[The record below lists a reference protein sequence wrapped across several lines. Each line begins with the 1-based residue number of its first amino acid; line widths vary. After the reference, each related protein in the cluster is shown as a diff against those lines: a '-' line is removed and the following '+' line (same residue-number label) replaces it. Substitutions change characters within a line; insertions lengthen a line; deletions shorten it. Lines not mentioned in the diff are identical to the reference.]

1 MPRKKRRQANGS
13 HTVYYVEDKKLWRGQ
28 ICVGYD
34 QNGKP
39 KRKSVYGKTKKEATD
54 KLKQIEYDI
63 HTGSFTDKSEI
74 TIYHLAKQIIDDAY
88 NLNEKKES
96 TYCRDIAT
104 LDSLSEISGTPLQSA
119 TEMQIKDFLLKQI
132 HYSQSTINKQFQMLK
147 YTFREAKKRK
157 IISEN
162 PMEDMKK
169 PKSRKAKEKVRALTV
184 DEQKRLFEV
193 LMTEDINYSEQM
205 LISML
210 TGMRMGEI
218 NALEV
223 KDVNFSFNT
232 IYISKTISRGEK
244 GQAIL
249 STSAKTDAGSRTV
262 PMNERVKAILK
273 DCIQDKT
280 DGLIFTRKGKM
291 VTTSQVNC
299 QYIRVMEKFSII
311 DDNIPGRVDLH
322 SLRHTYATRCI
333 EGGVQPKVL
342 QKLLGHTD
350 ISITLNTYCDAFE
363 AYTNANLDLANR
375 YIETIL
381 NPVMKDKEK
390 GTESNQELKSA
401 S

>member
-1 MPRKKRRQANGS
+1 MPRKKTRNANGS
-13 HTVYYVEDKKLWRGQ
+13 HTVYFIEAKKLWRGQ

-63 HTGSFTDKSEI
+63 HTGTFTDKSEI

-96 TYCRDIAT
+96 TYCRDLAT
-104 LDSLSEISGTPLQSA
+104 LDSLSDISGTPLQSV
-119 TEMQIKDFLLKQI
+119 TETQIKDFLLKQI

-147 YTFREAKKRK
+147 YTFREAKRRK
-157 IISEN
+157 IITEN

-169 PKSRKAKEKVRALTV
+169 PKSRKVKEKVRALTV
-184 DEQKRLFEV
+184 VEQKRLFEV
-193 LMTEDINYSEQM
+193 LTTEDINYSEQM
-205 LISML
+205 LLSML

-223 KDVNFSFNT
+223 RDINFTFNT
-232 IYISKTISRGEK
+232 IYVNKTISRGEK

-249 STSAKTDAGSRTV
+249 STSTKTEAGSRTV
-262 PMNERVKAILK
+262 PMNERVKVILK

-280 DGLIFTRKGKM
+280 DGLIFTSKGKM
-291 VTTSQVNC
+291 ITTSQVNC
-299 QYIRVMEKFSII
+299 QYIRVMKKYNII

-375 YIETIL
+375 YMDSIL
-381 NPVMKDKEK
+381 D
-390 GTESNQELKSA
+390 TEVKPQRSA
-401 S
+401 

>member
-1 MPRKKRRQANGS
+1 MPRRKKRQANGS
-13 HTVYYVEDKKLWRGQ
+13 HTIYYVESKKLWRGQ
-28 ICVGYD
+28 ICVGFD
-34 QNGKP
+34 PTGKP
-39 KRKSVYGKTKKEATD
+39 KRKSVYGKTKKVVTE

-63 HTGSFTDKSEI
+63 HTGTFTDKSEI

-104 LDSLSEISGTPLQSA
+104 LDSLSQISGTPLQSA

-147 YTFREAKKRK
+147 YTFREAKRRK
-157 IISEN
+157 IISDN
-162 PMEDMKK
+162 PMEDMRK
-169 PKSRKAKEKVRALTV
+169 PRSRKAKEKVRALTV

-193 LMTEDINYSEQM
+193 LMTENINYSDQM
-205 LISML
+205 LLSML

-223 KDVNFSFNT
+223 RDINFTFST
-232 IYISKTISRGEK
+232 IYVNKTISRGEK

-249 STSAKTDAGSRTV
+249 SASAKTEAGSRTV
-262 PMNERVKAILK
+262 PMSERVKTILK
-273 DCIQDKT
+273 NRIQDKT
-280 DGLIFTRKGKM
+280 QGLVFTRKGKM
-291 VTTSQVNC
+291 VTTSQVNN
-299 QYIRVMEKFSII
+299 QYLRVMEKYNII
-311 DDNIPGRVDLH
+311 DDNVPGRVDLH

-333 EGGVQPKVL
+333 EGGMQPKVL

-363 AYTNANLDLANR
+363 AYTNANLILANR
-375 YIETIL
+375 YLDSIL
-381 NPVMKDKEK
+381 DPTS
-390 GTESNQELKSA
+390 TENLQSDSESKSA
-401 S
+401 

>member
-1 MPRKKRRQANGS
+1 MPRKKARQANGS
-13 HTVYYVEDKKLWRGQ
+13 HTVYYVPEKKLWRGQ
-28 ICVGYD
+28 ICIGYD
-34 QNGKP
+34 KNGKQ
-39 KRKSVYGKTKKEATD
+39 KRKSVYAKTKKEASD

-96 TYCRDIAT
+96 TYFRDLAT
-104 LDSLSEISGTPLQSA
+104 LDSLSDISGMPLQTA
-119 TEMQIKDFLLKQI
+119 TEIQLKDFLLKQI
-132 HYSQSTINKQFQMLK
+132 KYSQSTINKQFQMLK

-157 IISEN
+157 IIIDN

-193 LMTEDINYSEQM
+193 LTTKDINYREQM
-205 LISML
+205 MLSML
-210 TGMRMGEI
+210 TGMRIGEI

-223 KDVNFSFNT
+223 KDVNFDFNT
-232 IYISKTISRGEK
+232 IHINKTISRGER

-249 STSAKTDAGSRTV
+249 SNSAKTEAGSRTI
-262 PMNERVKAILK
+262 PINDRVKRILM
-273 DCIQDKT
+273 DCIQNKT
-280 DGLIFTRKGKM
+280 EGLVFTRKGKL

-299 QYIRVMEKFSII
+299 QYIRVMQKYNII

-350 ISITLNTYCDAFE
+350 ISITLNTYCDAFD

-375 YIETIL
+375 YMDSIL
-381 NPVMKDKEK
+381 DTVVQK
-390 GTESNQELKSA
+390 QQSA
-401 S
+401 

>member
-1 MPRKKRRQANGS
+1 MPRKKARQANGS
-13 HTVYYVEDKKLWRGQ
+13 HTVYYVPEKKLWRGQ
-28 ICVGYD
+28 ICIGYD
-34 QNGKP
+34 KNGKQ
-39 KRKSVYGKTKKEATD
+39 KRKSVYAKTKKEASD

-96 TYCRDIAT
+96 TYFRDLAT
-104 LDSLSEISGTPLQSA
+104 LDSLSDISGIPLQTA
-119 TEMQIKDFLLKQI
+119 TEIQLKDFLLKQI
-132 HYSQSTINKQFQMLK
+132 KYSQSTINKQFQMLK

-157 IISEN
+157 IIIDN

-193 LMTEDINYSEQM
+193 LTTKDINYSEQM
-205 LISML
+205 MLSML
-210 TGMRMGEI
+210 TGMKIGEI

-223 KDVNFSFNT
+223 KDVNFDFNT
-232 IYISKTISRGEK
+232 IHINKTISRGER

-249 STSAKTDAGSRTV
+249 SNSAKTEAGSRTI
-262 PMNERVKAILK
+262 PINERVKRILM
-273 DCIQDKT
+273 DCIQNKT
-280 DGLIFTRKGKM
+280 EGLVFTRKGKL

-299 QYIRVMEKFSII
+299 QYIRVMQKYNII

-350 ISITLNTYCDAFE
+350 ISITLNTYCDAFD

-375 YIETIL
+375 YMESILET
-381 NPVMKDKEK
+381 
-390 GTESNQELKSA
+390 GTKSLD
-401 S
+401 